1 MVRCSVALS
10 PTPRAR
16 TGRANGTESCG
27 EVERQSGAERAARF
41 SPLGALSR
49 RAGGKARRPTN
60 PRETGEGLDDRAVQN
75 GRRAFSRS
83 GALSRRAGGK
93 ARRPTDP
100 RETGEGLDDRAVRTG
115 GALFPA
121 RGRLPVEREEKR
133 AARLIPARR
142 RPQATHGTYRGGVVG
157 RAGVSFARDPS
168 EAVGCCGGLMAVCGL
183 NETPTA
189 A

>member
-1 MVRCSVALS
+1 MRRGLVPDAEG
-10 PTPRAR
+10 R
-16 TGRANGTESCG
+16 TGRANGTESRG

-49 RAGGKARRPTN
+49 RAGGKARRPTD
-60 PRETGEGLDDRAVQN
+60 PRETGEGLDDRAVQS

-100 RETGEGLDDRAVRTG
+100 RETGEGLDDRAVQSGRRAFSRSGALRFFPLG
-115 GALFPA
+115 GAFPSS
-121 RGRLPVEREEKR
+121 GREKR

-157 RAGVSFARDPS
+157 RAGVTLP
-168 EAVGCCGGLMAVCGL
+168 
-183 NETPTA
+183 ETPLRLWGVVGA
-189 A
+189 